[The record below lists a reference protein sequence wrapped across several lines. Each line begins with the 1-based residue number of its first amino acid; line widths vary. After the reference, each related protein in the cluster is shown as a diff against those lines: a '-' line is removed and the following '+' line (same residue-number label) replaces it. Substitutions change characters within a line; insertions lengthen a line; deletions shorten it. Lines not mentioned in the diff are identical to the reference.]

1 MALTKF
7 CYGAKVE
14 KVVDGDTLDL
24 VVDLGFDI
32 HHKIR
37 VRLYGVD
44 TPESRTTNKVEKE
57 AGLKAKDFVKVWAD
71 AHATVLVETVKDKTE
86 KYGRVL
92 AKIYADDTN
101 QYDCLNEKLVSSGLA
116 KSYFGDKKEA
126 FNG

>member
-14 KVVDGDTLDL
+14 KVVDGDTVDL
-24 VVDLGFDI
+24 SIDLGFDI

-44 TPESRTTNKVEKE
+44 TPESRTVNKAEKE
-57 AGLKAKDFVKVWAD
+57 AGLKAKEFVKTWTNT
-71 AHATVLVETVKDKTE
+71 HAFVVIETIKDKSE

-92 AKIYADDTN
+92 ANVYSDELKSS
-101 QYDCLNEKLVSSGLA
+101 CLNTELVSQGFA
-116 KSYFGDKKEA
+116 KAYFGDKKEA
-126 FNG
+126 FSG